1 VTGGRVIGERVTATR
16 DAKGPA
22 AKANPTKSFASKA
35 RVTQRSEQAPPAVK
49 TSVGPE
55 AARGGEDRIA
65 KYLAR
70 AGIASRREAE
80 RLIAEGRVRVN
91 GTILDTPAFKV
102 RPGAVILLD
111 GKPIAAPEA
120 PKLWRYHKPRG
131 LVTSHRDELG
141 RPTVFENLP
150 QGLPRVV
157 SVGRLDINS
166 EGLLL
171 LTNDGAIARRLEL
184 PSTGWLR
191 KYRVRVYGRPEP
203 DILAS
208 LAQGLTIDGI
218 AYGPIEASLDQV
230 RGDNAWLTMGLREG
244 KNREIKRI
252 CEALNMTV
260 NRLIRI
266 SYGPFS
272 LGQLPEGEA
281 DLVPQRILA
290 ELFGTNDA
298 DEPAKKPRPTLTLGE
313 KSSQQSKPRGKSPPS
328 SPGRPK
334 RPTGPPDERPRPR
347 GRRMP

>member
-1 VTGGRVIGERVTATR
+1 VR
-16 DAKGPA
+16 DAKAPG
-22 AKANPTKSFASKA
+22 AKPQPTKSFASKA
-35 RVTQRSEQAPPAVK
+35 RVTQRSEQAPPAAK
-49 TSVGPE
+49 TSGGPE

-272 LGQLPEGEA
+272 LGQLPEGEV
-281 DLVPQRILA
+281 DLVPQRIVA
-290 ELFGTNDA
+290 ELFGTKT
-298 DEPAKKPRPTLTLGE
+298 DETAKPQRPTLSLA
-313 KSSQQSKPRGKSPPS
+313 SKPQGKPARKPS
-328 SPGRPK
+328 GHAPGGQAPGSKPK
-334 RPTGPPDERPRPR
+334 RPTAPPDERPRPR